1 MRHPSLRAL
10 ATIILT
16 LACFAQGVGALSS
29 VQAADCGSGIG
40 VCHCGDRVVT
50 NARLNGSDPVLR
62 TVCPCDGLIVA
73 SGVTLEIRGTITGES
88 DLCSGIVVE
97 GGATGVTVKTG
108 RITGFGLGV
117 NGDAPEG
124 PVSNSRFT
132 DLQIRGGFAG
142 LLITGDGNL
151 VESNVV
157 RDAFVAGILLIGDGN
172 TVRLNRAEGTALFG
186 ISAIGDANVLSRNVA
201 QRNSGDGIAFSGQN
215 VTADGN
221 RSAYNG
227 GAGFIVEGTGQTV
240 SRNVAT
246 GNALQGFAVS
256 ADASTLDHNRGDY
269 NLLVGIEDTGTG
281 NAYVDNRCT
290 GNAEGPSSP
299 PGLCR

>member
-1 MRHPSLRAL
+1 RPPSLRAL

-108 RITGFGLGV
+108 RVTGFGLGV
-117 NGDAPEG
+117 NRDHHEA
-124 PVSNSRFT
+124 PVSKTRLPA
-132 DLQIRGGFAG
+132 LQIHR
-142 LLITGDGNL
+142 
-151 VESNVV
+151 SV
-157 RDAFVAGILLIGDGN
+157 R
-172 TVRLNRAEGTALFG
+172 
-186 ISAIGDANVLSRNVA
+186 
-201 QRNSGDGIAFSGQN
+201 
-215 VTADGN
+215 
-221 RSAYNG
+221 
-227 GAGFIVEGTGQTV
+227 
-240 SRNVAT
+240 
-246 GNALQGFAVS
+246 
-256 ADASTLDHNRGDY
+256 
-269 NLLVGIEDTGTG
+269 
-281 NAYVDNRCT
+281 
-290 GNAEGPSSP
+290 
-299 PGLCR
+299 